1 MERIQAINA
10 QRILWCCDDFGITPE
25 QLANDISVAPAT
37 LQKVLDGEE
46 ESGLTFRQLSK
57 LASYF
62 GRGVLF
68 FLEQEPAVA
77 EEVHT
82 LAFRTLANQKTEL
95 SPKLRLFIER
105 VEQQRAYYAA
115 LRDELENPDLPKF
128 SPPELPRDDPREA
141 ANIARQWL
149 GLGAANTFDTYRL
162 AVESK
167 GVLVFRSNGYNGK
180 WQIASESPILGFTL
194 YDETFPLIVVKK
206 QRTDTQLTFTLM
218 HELGHLLLHQMS
230 SIDDESDMLS
240 HQGHERDANAFAGHL
255 LVPDVFLDGI
265 DDARRPAHV
274 EDYDHWLEA
283 KRKAWGVSVE
293 VILRRLLDSGRLTQ
307 ARYQAYREWRKTL
320 VYPESSGGTRMFR
333 HREPRSIFGDT
344 FVRVVL
350 GALNARRITLTK
362 ASRYLDGLKVN
373 DLHEL
378 ERHYASL

>member
-1 MERIQAINA
+1 MERIHAINA
-10 QRILWCCDDFGITPE
+10 QRIVWCCDDFGITPE
-25 QLANDISVAPAT
+25 QLAIDISVAPAT

-46 ESGLTFRQLSK
+46 ESGLSFRQLSK
-57 LASYF
+57 LAAYF

-68 FLEQEPAVA
+68 FLEQAPAVA

-82 LAFRTLANQKTEL
+82 LAFRTLANQKPEL
-95 SPKLRLFIER
+95 SAKLRLFIER

-115 LRDELENPDLPKF
+115 LRDELEDPDLPQF
-128 SPPELPRDDPREA
+128 SPPALPVNPSDA
-141 ANIARQWL
+141 ANVARRWL
-149 GLGAANTFDTYRL
+149 GLGAVNTFDTYRL

-167 GVLVFRSNGYNGK
+167 GILVFRSNGYNGK
-180 WQIASESPILGFTL
+180 WQISSESPVLGFTL
-194 YDETFPLIVVKK
+194 YDENFPVIVVKK

-218 HELGHLLLHQMS
+218 HELGHLLLHRTS
-230 SIDDESDMLS
+230 SIDDEGDMLS
-240 HQGHERDANAFAGHL
+240 HHGHERDANAFAGNL
-255 LVPDVFLDGI
+255 LVPDAFLEDI
-265 DDARRPAHV
+265 DDARRPADVAH
-274 EDYDHWLEA
+274 YDEWLDD

-307 ARYQAYREWRKTL
+307 ARYHAYREWRNAL
-320 VYPESSGGTRMFR
+320 VYPDSSGGTRMFR

-350 GALNARRITLTK
+350 GALTSRRITLTK
-362 ASRYLDGLKVN
+362 ASRYLDGLKVS